1 MNHEPVKTNLP
12 FFAGLCLL
20 GLLAIILSALAA
32 RPARAQTGPGLVDG
46 AGFSEP
52 TSDLAAYRQTRRV
65 TSRAQLTPA
74 FQIYRPA
81 GWRKSS
87 ARNSAAF

>member
-32 RPARAQTGPGLVDG
+32 RPARAGVRAAPGGLAPKRPARTAARCANQSQVAARARRSALVEYDVTGP
-46 AGFSEP
+46 
-52 TSDLAAYRQTRRV
+52 RQ
-65 TSRAQLTPA
+65 
-74 FQIYRPA
+74 RPA
-81 GWRKSS
+81 
-87 ARNSAAF
+87 